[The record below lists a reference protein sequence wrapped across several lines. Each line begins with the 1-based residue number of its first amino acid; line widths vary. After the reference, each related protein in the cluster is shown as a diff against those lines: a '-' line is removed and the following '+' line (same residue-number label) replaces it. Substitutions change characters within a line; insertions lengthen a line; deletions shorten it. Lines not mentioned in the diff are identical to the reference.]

1 MYKKSRIVVMFAFAE
16 SVFGLCSAAPGLA
29 DTIRATPVTSW
40 KSLSVTGGSAKASG
54 KTQGHKKAY
63 MSSDG
68 VWHSQANYIFT
79 VAGHKK
85 TDRDGYG
92 KIDASVFYYTCQPM
106 PGGNCIPKV
115 LRTGASGSTGRLV
128 GGKAYRWDADAKIR
142 VGRNQRGGWQ
152 RSSKICIDLVARR
165 DKCSD
170 GLNW

>member
-1 MYKKSRIVVMFAFAE
+1 MFAFAE

-85 TDRDGYG
+85 TDRGGYG
-92 KIDASVFYYTCQPM
+92 KIDASVFLLYLSAHAGWKLYTESLKNR
-106 PGGNCIPKV
+106 G
-115 LRTGASGSTGRLV
+115 
-128 GGKAYRWDADAKIR
+128 IR
-142 VGRNQRGGWQ
+142 QHWAFGWWKGVQ
-152 RSSKICIDLVARR
+152 MGC
-165 DKCSD
+165 
-170 GLNW
+170 